1 MKKGFTLV
9 ELIGVVIILALI
21 ALLAFP
27 PILNSIRKTKIELS
41 NASKEILYNAVD
53 LYISENLN
61 DFPKNNG
68 NIYCVTLNTLISKE
82 YLPTKVYDS
91 VTGKEISLDSK
102 IEIKVENNGYAY
114 NMNNACTEYVY
125 DPYYRDNSGANK
137 PELLDNMVAIKYDGT
152 NWIVADIMQE
162 WYDYDKKEW
171 ANAVILEENITKNI
185 GDIVDE
191 TEIALWYVWIPRF
204 KYQLFNVSSEKA
216 SLPEIQIEFESETS
230 TTGTVSCSDKISGSG
245 TNSEE
250 CINAVNGNWYTHPA
264 FTFGDKELTGFWVGK
279 FEVSTSD
286 AVCNNSN
293 ASGAYSGCDEVLPVK
308 IKPNVNSWRNS
319 STSNYFT
326 SIKNI
331 ETIYSINNGN
341 SHMIKNM
348 EYGAVSYLTNSKYGI
363 CNNDVCE
370 QVQQQN
376 NDFFTGQGEK
386 YGYDGSDVNNLT
398 GTGKNVTPTVTATGI
413 WKNINGVWS
422 FEDESG
428 ISDENMKLTFNFE
441 VKKFG
446 MINFDYT
453 NEDLDAMDN
462 CLSFS
467 IYKDEYKY
475 IGKYKSENIICSG
488 NYMGDPITKNISLN
502 LYPGEYKLEFY
513 QTMGFGTPTN
523 KYVSNLVI
531 KDGYDTIK
539 NAEQGGKAST
549 TGNIYGVYDMAGLG
563 DEIVMANKVDSN
575 GDFHANNSGFTD
587 ILDSKYYDS
596 YSYSSSTSA
605 NLGKLGDATKEILG
619 SGIGFSNLN
628 NHWFYRGDSGN
639 MFNFSSFSGFVSGG
653 TTSRAILCSN

>member
-68 NIYCVTLNTLISKE
+68 NIYCVTLNTLVSKE

-91 VTGKEISLDSK
+91 VTGEEISLDSK

-114 NMNNACTEYVY
+114 NMNNDCTEYVY
-125 DPYYRDNSGANK
+125 DPYYHDNSGANR

-152 NWIVADIMQE
+152 NWIVADIMQK

-185 GDIVDE
+185 GDIVYE

-204 KYQLFNVSSEKA
+204 KYQLFNVSGEQA
-216 SLPEIQIEFESETS
+216 SLPEIQIEFETDTS

-264 FTFGDKELTGFWVGK
+264 FTFGDKELNGFWIGK

-286 AVCNNSN
+286 AVCNNNSN
-293 ASGAYSGCDEVLPVK
+293 DFIEYCDEVLPVK
-308 IKPNVNSWRNS
+308 IKPNVNSWRYS

-348 EYGAVSYLTNSKYGI
+348 EYGAVSYLTNSKYGR
-363 CNNDVCE
+363 CNNGVCE

-376 NDFFTGQGEK
+376 NNFFTGQGEK

-398 GTGKNVTPTVTATGI
+398 GTGNNVTPTVTATGL

-422 FEDESG
+422 FEDDESATNG
-428 ISDENMKLTFNFE
+428 NLIFTFTIN
-441 VKKFG
+441 KFG
-446 MINFDYT
+446 TISFDYT
-453 NEDLDAMDN
+453 NEDLGAFDS
-462 CLSFS
+462 CFSYSLS
-467 IYKDEYKY
+467 KDEYKY
-475 IGKYKSENIICSG
+475 IGKRIRDNMICNGGEDGLPSNI
-488 NYMGDPITKNISLN
+488 PITKNISLN
-502 LYPGEYKLEFY
+502 LYPGEYKLEFFLILA
-513 QTMGFGTPTN
+513 GGPSN
-523 KYVSNLVI
+523 RYVSNLVI
-531 KDGYDTIK
+531 KDGYDSIK

-619 SGIGFSNLN
+619 TGIGFSNLN
-628 NHWFYRGDSGN
+628 NHWFYRGYSGN